1 MGGFAG
7 ARVRH
12 SEAMTASTTTAR
24 AGATSDALER
34 YEAVI
39 GVEVHCQLKTDSK
52 MFCACSTAYDGARP
66 NSHTCPV
73 CLGLP
78 GALPVMNKRAVE
90 LVLATGAAIEART
103 PEATR
108 WDRKNYFY
116 PDLPKG
122 YQISQY
128 DLPLAAEG
136 RLAFD
141 TSDGPFTV
149 GITRAHL
156 EEDTAKLVH
165 GEGPMG
171 ERLSLVD
178 FNRSGV
184 PLMEIVTEPDIRTA
198 EQARRYA
205 EELQLLLRTIGAS
218 DADMERGQLRVEAN
232 ISLRPRGTEAFG
244 TRVEVK
250 NMNSFRSVERAVAFE
265 IERQAAILDA
275 GETLRME
282 TRGWADD
289 RGETY
294 HMRSKETSDDY
305 RYFPEPDLPPLR
317 VDGAWLEALSAGLA
331 ELPAARR
338 GRYQDALG
346 LSAYDA
352 SVLVSDADAG
362 RLFEST
368 LAAAP
373 GLDAKPVA
381 NWVTGDYLRIR
392 NAASGSVSVD
402 PAQLARLIA
411 LVADGAINRSSG
423 REVLDAHAASGDA
436 VDDIV
441 ARLGLRQISDAGAL
455 TAVVDEVLAANPA
468 AVADVRAGKGQ
479 AIGFLVGQV
488 MKATKGQANAAV
500 ATQAIRDRLAA
511 VDGG

>member
-1 MGGFAG
+1 MPACDTPGL
-7 ARVRH
+7 
-12 SEAMTASTTTAR
+12 MTTQAAASA
-24 AGATSDALER
+24 AAVLER
-34 YEAVI
+34 YEPVI
-39 GVEVHCQLKTDSK
+39 GIEVHCQLRTDSK
-52 MFCACSTAYDGARP
+52 MFCSCSTAYDGARP
-66 NSHTCPV
+66 NSHVCPV

-78 GALPVMNKRAVE
+78 GALPVINKRAVE
-90 LVLATGAAIEART
+90 LVLATGAAIEAST
-103 PEATR
+103 PDATR

-128 DLPLAAEG
+128 DLPLAAAGTLTFET
-136 RLAFD
+136 A
-141 TSDGPFTV
+141 DGPFTV
-149 GITRAHL
+149 RITRAHL

-165 GEGPMG
+165 AEGPGG

-184 PLMEIVTEPDIRTA
+184 PLMEIVTEPDVRTA

-265 IERQAAILDA
+265 IERQAAALDD
-275 GETLRME
+275 GEALRME
-282 TRGWADD
+282 TRGWSDE

-317 VDGAWLEALSAGLA
+317 VDSAWLREVQGSLP
-331 ELPAARR
+331 ELPAAHRA
-338 GRYQDALG
+338 RYREMLG

-352 SVLVSDADAG
+352 AVLVADADAG

-373 GLDAKPVA
+373 ALPAKAVS
-381 NWVTGDYLRIR
+381 NWVTGEYLRLR
-392 NAASGSVSVD
+392 NAGRVATSAATSPATELASLIHLVEGG
-402 PAQLARLIA
+402 QLSRANAKQVFEEHLETGQG
-411 LVADGAINRSSG
+411 VEAIVEAN
-423 REVLDAHAASGDA
+423 
-436 VDDIV
+436 
-441 ARLGLRQISDAGAL
+441 GLRLISDAGSLGAII
-455 TAVVDEVLAANPA
+455 DEVLAANPA
-468 AVADVRAGKGQ
+468 AAADVRAGKGQ

-488 MKATKGQANAAV
+488 MKATRGQADAAAV
-500 ATQAIRDRLAA
+500 QAALRARLEA
-511 VDGG
+511 GG

>member
-1 MGGFAG
+1 
-7 ARVRH
+7 
-12 SEAMTASTTTAR
+12 MTAQAP
-24 AGATSDALER
+24 ANAATSVLER
-34 YEAVI
+34 YEPVI
-39 GVEVHCQLKTDSK
+39 GIEVHCQLRTDSK
-52 MFCACSTAYDGARP
+52 IFCSCSTAYDGARP
-66 NSHTCPV
+66 NSHVCPV

-78 GALPVMNKRAVE
+78 GALPVMNRRAVE
-90 LVLATGAAIEART
+90 LVLATGAAIGGAT
-103 PEATR
+103 PDATR

-128 DLPLAAEG
+128 DLPLAAAG
-136 RLAFD
+136 SLTFD
-141 TSDGPFTV
+141 TAEGPFTV
-149 GITRAHL
+149 RITRAHL

-165 GEGPMG
+165 AEGPGG

-184 PLMEIVTEPDIRTA
+184 PLMEIVTEPDVRTA

-265 IERQAAILDA
+265 IERQAAALDA
-275 GETLRME
+275 GEALRME
-282 TRGWADD
+282 TRGWSDD

-317 VDGAWLEALSAGLA
+317 VDAEWLREVQGSLP
-331 ELPAARR
+331 ELPGAHRARYR
-338 GRYQDALG
+338 DELG

-352 SVLVSDADAG
+352 AVLVADADAG
-362 RLFEST
+362 RLFEAT

-373 GLDAKPVA
+373 GRPAKAVA
-381 NWVTGDYLRIR
+381 NWVTGEYLRLR
-392 NAASGSVSVD
+392 NAGRIS
-402 PAQLARLIA
+402 PA
-411 LVADGAINRSSG
+411 
-423 REVLDAHAASGDA
+423 AASPAAQIATLIDLVEGGHLSRA
-436 VDDIV
+436 NAKQVFEAHLESGEGVEAIV
-441 ARLGLRQISDAGAL
+441 EARGLRLISDAGSLA
-455 TAVVDEVLAANPA
+455 AIVDEILAANPA

-488 MKATKGQANAAV
+488 MKATRGQADAA
-500 ATQAIRDRLAA
+500 AAQAALRERLEAL
-511 VDGG
+511 G